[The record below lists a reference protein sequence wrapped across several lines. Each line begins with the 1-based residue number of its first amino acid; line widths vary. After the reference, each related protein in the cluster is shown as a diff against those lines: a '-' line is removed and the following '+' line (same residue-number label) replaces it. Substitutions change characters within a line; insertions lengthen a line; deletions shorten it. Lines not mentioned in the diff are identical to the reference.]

1 MSLLKKASI
10 ITTPTAY
17 AEDYLYSIKPAY
29 ALGSELVTN
38 GGFSNGT
45 NNWTPNANATLSVE
59 NGRLKV
65 AISGAGS
72 GYPSQDI
79 TTEVG
84 KKYRITA
91 NAFIGTSTKV
101 SLYSVVFGFNDLLVD
116 GSYDLTF
123 KATSTTTQI
132 RLYVYGDGTYGF
144 WDNVSV
150 KEVTDADFDFDRN
163 STGTRVNEDY
173 LIEDVPYNLASYSEN
188 ISVWDNFRV
197 DVELSNVLNPFK
209 SGYVYLVDDGT
220 LTDNHY
226 RKKSYIYLDSSYTY
240 TQSFFVKKKDDGV
253 YPVLRTSGVGGNSF
267 VTFNWDTETLVQGS
281 DITSSKVEKYNYG
294 WYRISMV
301 FSNLATTD
309 FIIGISNDVNDDLPT
324 YTGSNKGFYVWG
336 CQIVKGDQP
345 KDYLKTTD
353 RLDIPRIDYTNGEPS
368 ILLEPSRSNL
378 IIYSQD
384 YSQWTSSLSPTV
396 TSNFA
401 ISPEGVNNADKIT
414 ASSNTSSKYIGITLA
429 TSTVYTG
436 SVFLKNIDSTQTR
449 LEVYAGSWAYPNFE
463 ISWNGYIPS
472 TLSSNNVSNI
482 QYQEYTNNWWRVS
495 YQFTTDSSI
504 TSYNTYIYPDRVN
517 ASKSILA
524 FGSQLEAGSYP
535 TSLIHTSGSAVTR
548 SADAANNAG
557 NSDLIN
563 STEGVLY
570 AEIKVDTQTAFGPSC
585 ISINDGSDSNR
596 ITLLFYRSS
605 NLLRAFM
612 KKGGVTQ
619 FDMQESSLPKREYF
633 IKVAVKYKAND
644 CSLWF
649 NGVRLLT
656 DTSAVMPD
664 INTLTKLDFN
674 LDGSLYPFYGNA
686 KSVMVFKEALTDLEL
701 EKLTGYNNHELYM
714 NYYNR
719 LSYLGLAEEYN
730 VESDIN
736 NYIL

>member
-1 MSLLKKASI
+1 MSLLQKASI

-38 GGFSNGT
+38 GDFSNGT

-101 SLYSVVFGFNDLLVD
+101 SLYSVVFGFNDLSVD

-173 LIEDVPYNLASYSEN
+173 LIEDVPYNLVSNSEN
-188 ISVWDNFRV
+188 FSVFTKVNATV
-197 DVELSNVLNPFK
+197 TTNQTLAP
-209 SGYVYLVDDGT
+209 DGT
-220 LTDNHY
+220 LTADKIVFNGTANA
-226 RKKSYIYLDSSYTY
+226 RVEQNLTASIMGTPN
-240 TQSFFVKKKDDGV
+240 TQSVFLK
-253 YPVLRTSGVGGNSF
+253 TESGTANI
-267 VTFNWDTETLVQGS
+267 
-281 DITSSKVEKYNYG
+281 DIG
-294 WYRISMV
+294 
-301 FSNLATTD
+301 LATH
-309 FIIGISNDVNDDLPT
+309 DVT
-324 YTGSNKGFYVWG
+324 TVAVTSEWKRFTHTGEGQYPRMKSDSAVTIFAWG
-336 CQIVKGDQP
+336 MQVVKGDQP

-368 ILLEPSRSNL
+368 ILLEPQRQNL
-378 IIYSQD
+378 IPNSTTTIANNTTIEYNNI
-384 YSQWTSSLSPTV
+384 LSPENILNGVKV
-396 TSNFA
+396 TSTA
-401 ISPEGVNNADKIT
+401 LSAYVRTDTVAMTSNNTI
-414 ASSNTSSKYIGITLA
+414 
-429 TSTVYTG
+429 
-436 SVFLKNIDSTQTR
+436 SVFLKAGTSNYAQVLGAGNAGDFFNINLD
-449 LEVYAGSWAYPNFE
+449 NFT
-463 ISWNGYIPS
+463 IGNTGATTSNVTIQQY
-472 TLSSNNVSNI
+472 SNNWYRCSAKFAGYTGNTTIRLLLSDSDSNFNA
-482 QYQEYTNNWWRVS
+482 TS
-495 YQFTTDSSI
+495 STTGKFL
-504 TSYNTYIYPDRVN
+504 YYYG
-517 ASKSILA
+517 L
-524 FGSQLEAGSYP
+524 QLETGSYA

-548 SADAANNAG
+548 SADLLPNPLGAVGTPTG
-557 NSDLIN
+557 NKAVIYLEVA
-563 STEGVLY
+563 STETTNRNFVGFVNGTTNQYGLY
-570 AEIKVDTQTAFGPSC
+570 HWGATDNYKFGFNTWNGDSYGIIGADYLLNGEFNKIAGLFDFTNFTNNKLYINGKQQSISQVRNVTVQRSAAGLGITAPT
-585 ISINDGSDSNR
+585 SNQVP
-596 ITLLFYRSS
+596 I
-605 NLLRAFM
+605 
-612 KKGGVTQ
+612 
-619 FDMQESSLPKREYF
+619 
-633 IKVAVKYKAND
+633 AN
-644 CSLWF
+644 F
-649 NGVRLLT
+649 
-656 DTSAVMPD
+656 
-664 INTLTKLDFN
+664 
-674 LDGSLYPFYGNA
+674 
-686 KSVMVFKEALTDLEL
+686 KSVMMFDEELTDEEL

>member
-38 GGFSNGT
+38 GDFSNGT

-173 LIEDVPYNLASYSEN
+173 LIEDVPYNICKNTEVFNNWTKFGTPTIEDNN
-188 ISVWDNFRV
+188 IIAPN
-197 DVELSNVLNPFK
+197 
-209 SGYVYLVDDGT
+209 GT
-220 LTDNHY
+220 LTGAKVTRGSNATPL
-226 RKKSYIYLDSSYTY
+226 RLGSVTFLNQQYTY
-240 TQSFFVKKKDDGV
+240 SIYAKKGNHNQINIDIGDETGATYTLTDDWQRFTV
-253 YPVLRTSGVGGNSF
+253 TSTPTANTHIDITLPSSTSG
-267 VTFNWDTETLVQGS
+267 
-281 DITSSKVEKYNYG
+281 
-294 WYRISMV
+294 
-301 FSNLATTD
+301 D
-309 FIIGISNDVNDDLPT
+309 FI
-324 YTGSNKGFYVWG
+324 YVWG
-336 CQIVKGDQP
+336 AQVVKGDQP

-368 ILLEPSRSNL
+368 ILLEPSRTNDILNNTNL
-378 IIYSQD
+378 
-384 YSQWTSSLSPTV
+384 SQWLIGAGITV
-396 TSNFA
+396 TSNA
-401 ISPEGVNNADKIT
+401 VNSPEGIQNADKIEK
-414 ASSNTSSKYIGITLA
+414 TSQSYTYVRQSLGTGNVSVFSIFVKQGNYRYIGIRNNDSGHSVFDFETKSFVTLLSDHNLSVQQFPNGWLRLIDERTISTNTNGLRGIALTLA
-429 TSTVYTG
+429 NGTELHSDIPLNA
-436 SVFLKNIDSTQTR
+436 F
-449 LEVYAGSWAYPNFE
+449 AYV
-463 ISWNGYIPS
+463 WG
-472 TLSSNNVSNI
+472 
-482 QYQEYTNNWWRVS
+482 
-495 YQFTTDSSI
+495 
-504 TSYNTYIYPDRVN
+504 
-517 ASKSILA
+517 
-524 FGSQLEAGSYP
+524 GQLENNQTYA

-570 AEIKVDTQTAFGPSC
+570 AEIKAFANDSTNRC
-585 ISINDGSDSNR
+585 ISLYDGTVNNR
-596 ITLLFYRSS
+596 LTLLFGTANNSIRALIKSS
-605 NLLRAFM
+605 GSTTFDEQTTV
-612 KKGGVTQ
+612 VT
-619 FDMQESSLPKREYF
+619 SLEYHK
-633 IKVAVKYKAND
+633 IAVKYKLND
-644 CSLWF
+644 FALYVD
-649 NGVRLLT
+649 GVEIAT
-656 DTSAVMPD
+656 DTSGATPVGLNEIAFD
-664 INTLTKLDFN
+664 TGNGGQN
-674 LDGSLYPFYGNA
+674 LYGNTKMIA
-686 KSVMVFKEALTDLEL
+686 VFKEALTDEEL
-701 EKLTGYNNHELYM
+701 KKLTGYNNHELYM

>member
-1 MSLLKKASI
+1 MSLLQKASI

-38 GGFSNGT
+38 GDFSNGT

-101 SLYSVVFGFNDLLVD
+101 SLYSVVFGFNDLSVD

-173 LIEDVPYNLASYSEN
+173 LIEDVPYNLVSNSEN
-188 ISVWDNFRV
+188 FSVFTKVNATV
-197 DVELSNVLNPFK
+197 TTNQTLAP
-209 SGYVYLVDDGT
+209 DGT
-220 LTDNHY
+220 LTADKIVFNGTANA
-226 RKKSYIYLDSSYTY
+226 RVEQNLTASIMGTPN
-240 TQSFFVKKKDDGV
+240 TQSVFLK
-253 YPVLRTSGVGGNSF
+253 TESGTANI
-267 VTFNWDTETLVQGS
+267 
-281 DITSSKVEKYNYG
+281 DIG
-294 WYRISMV
+294 
-301 FSNLATTD
+301 LATH
-309 FIIGISNDVNDDLPT
+309 DVT
-324 YTGSNKGFYVWG
+324 TVAVTSEWKRFTHTGEGQYPRMKSDSAVTIFAWG
-336 CQIVKGDQP
+336 MQVVKGDQP

-368 ILLEPSRSNL
+368 ILLEPSRTNKL
-378 IIYSQD
+378 PYSQD
-384 YSQWTSSLSPTV
+384 FTDSGWLKSGSTISTGFL
-396 TSNFA
+396 
-401 ISPEGVNNADKIT
+401 SPEGIN
-414 ASSNTSSKYIGITLA
+414 
-429 TSTVYTG
+429 
-436 SVFLKNIDSTQTR
+436 
-449 LEVYAGSWAYPNFE
+449 
-463 ISWNGYIPS
+463 
-472 TLSSNNVSNI
+472 
-482 QYQEYTNNWWRVS
+482 
-495 YQFTTDSSI
+495 
-504 TSYNTYIYPDRVN
+504 N
-517 ASKSILA
+517 ASKVTATNTDPYLLYSVSGITDLIYAASIYIKGTSTSIGKTARLWIIRDNVVFHSEDFTITNIWQRISTTKTFTTTPTGFVSFRVDLPNTDVA
-524 FGSQLEAGSYP
+524 VGNETLIYGAQLEVGSYP

-548 SADAANNAG
+548 SADSATNAG
-557 NSDLIN
+557 NSDLFN
-563 STEGVLY
+563 PSAGCLY
-570 AEIKVDTQTAFGPSC
+570 IETAALTNDYQMFY
-585 ISINDGSDSNR
+585 SINDGTNDNR
-596 ITLLFYRSS
+596 IIIRYNSSGESINVFSINSLSSTGFSHTLIDLKEFNKIALNYNSS
-605 NLLRAFM
+605 NLKLYVN
-612 KKGGVTQ
+612 G
-619 FDMQESSLPKREYF
+619 SL
-633 IKVAVKYKAND
+633 AN
-644 CSLWF
+644 
-649 NGVRLLT
+649 
-656 DTSAVMPD
+656 SAVSPQLPSA
-664 INTLTKLDFN
+664 LTRFN
-674 LDGSLYPFYGNA
+674 FSNQVTDQEVFA
-686 KSVMVFKEALTDLEL
+686 KTKMVAVFKEALTDLEL